1 MTIRRQISC
10 RCLQMNC
17 RVAADGSK
25 WAYRA
30 VDKLQRAIY
39 KLQVDLEE
47 LSRWLYTSIGA
58 VQMALELQCALEKQQ
73 MALEKLQRSCKLY
86 YMSYIIEGSREES
99 RGLQEEQYMSLYF
112 YRSCTCR
119 GSAGY
124 RGAVVQALE
133 SSRWFQRRAQMSS
146 SCRGA
151 VQGFKG
157 AVDGSRGAVHVYC
170 IGHRALY
177 MSCKVAVQQR
187 ALEEPLKALGELQW
201 DLDELYSDTVQTVF
215 KCHVSKCLQTSRQF
229 WDLLKKMTFGDVS
242 SHTYY
247 NMLF

>member
-1 MTIRRQISC
+1 
-10 RCLQMNC
+10 
-17 RVAADGSK
+17 
-25 WAYRA
+25 
-30 VDKLQRAIY
+30 
-39 KLQVDLEE
+39 
-47 LSRWLYTSIGA
+47 
-58 VQMALELQCALEKQQ
+58 
-73 MALEKLQRSCKLY
+73 
-86 YMSYIIEGSREES
+86 
-99 RGLQEEQYMSLYF
+99 MSLYF

-124 RGAVVQALE
+124 RGAVVGSREQQMVLE
-133 SSRWFQRRAQMSS
+133 KLQMAQMSS

-242 SHTYY
+242 SHTY